1 MLLVHI
7 GMPREVGTESVVMR
21 KAKQHLR
28 FDLKH
33 RSDGR
38 PRMAGQAA
46 DSSKVLNKETHEGK
60 AGLCEAVCS
69 CSFIYQLSL
78 ALSEPWRGGQGGAA
92 QGGRG
97 RGRGPLRRV

>member
-46 DSSKVLNKETHEGK
+46 DSSKVLNKETHEGEK
-60 AGLCEAVCS
+60 KKKKV
-69 CSFIYQLSL
+69 
-78 ALSEPWRGGQGGAA
+78 
-92 QGGRG
+92 
-97 RGRGPLRRV
+97 LRSSKIF